1 MQLIGE
7 NIGGDTIYRVI
18 DSNLQIPLGKTHY
31 LSCSVTL
38 SPKGDSH
45 AHFVW
50 KDLETPDSKVQE
62 ARIKHDI
69 IALQSVSSDKLFLG
83 GRSTGQHFWNGNIK
97 RFRISSPAISQ
108 EHSLI
113 SKNNKVPDQG
123 AAKLDLNFANSPNQ
137 VLQDTGF
144 LPRTTPQK
152 TSSPQTEA
160 LAALCHVIL
169 TSNEFLYLH

>member
-38 SPKGDSH
+38 SPKGHSH
-45 AHFVW
+45 VHFVW
-50 KDLETPDSKVQE
+50 KDLETPDSKIQQ
-62 ARIKHDI
+62 ARVEHDI
-69 IALQSVSSDKLFLG
+69 IALQSISSDELFLG

-97 RFRISSPAISQ
+97 HFRISSPAISH
-108 EHSLI
+108 EHSLL
-113 SKNNKVPDQG
+113 SEENNVLDQKVV
-123 AAKLDLNFANSPNQ
+123 KLELNFANSPNQ

-144 LPRTTPQK
+144 LPRTTPSQS
-152 TSSPQTEA
+152 TSPQTEA
-160 LAALCHVIL
+160 LAALCHIIL

>member
-1 MQLIGE
+1 M
-7 NIGGDTIYRVI
+7 
-18 DSNLQIPLGKTHY
+18 
-31 LSCSVTL
+31 
-38 SPKGDSH
+38 
-45 AHFVW
+45 
-50 KDLETPDSKVQE
+50 
-62 ARIKHDI
+62 
-69 IALQSVSSDKLFLG
+69 
-83 GRSTGQHFWNGNIK
+83 
-97 RFRISSPAISQ
+97 
-108 EHSLI
+108 
-113 SKNNKVPDQG
+113 SKNNIAPDQG